1 MKKED
6 LLALVV
12 YGVMLAIALFVGVN
26 LIAPA
31 FSTLG
36 IQGFSQY
43 IYAIFTI
50 LFSFLVNVLIVELG
64 HIVGAILGGYSI
76 KSVNMLGLALVKEQ
90 NKLTWSLLPFEGL
103 TGETVVIAK
112 SKQVNPRLFLLGP
125 LGMYI
130 IEIFIAF
137 VVAYLVFNEDQ
148 WGRYASMI
156 TIAIGGMLMIYNY
169 MPFKLDTVT
178 DGYRLSTLTQTHNR
192 EDEIELSRI
201 KKAYKDGVSP
211 KSFNVG
217 NNLNPT
223 TIQIYFHK
231 IYQALVDE
239 DYADATKDLDK
250 LAKQPK
256 IGEVNLTRIHILET
270 YIYFLTK
277 TPKLASKWY
286 YELSS
291 KQRKYLANHAGMST
305 LSTYLF
311 VAGVIEDSYSEATY
325 TFERRLGALTRIR
338 ESGRKAAEEILF
350 DRVLKLVKKKHPDWR
365 F

>member
-6 LLALVV
+6 LYALVV
-12 YGVMLAIALFVGVN
+12 YAMMLAIALFVGVN

-31 FSTLG
+31 FLVLG

-43 IYAIFTI
+43 IYAIITI
-50 LFSFLVNVLIVELG
+50 VLAFLVNVFVLELG
-64 HIVGAILGGYSI
+64 HVIGAKLGGYDVQSI
-76 KSVNMLGLALVKEQ
+76 NVLGLALVKH
-90 NKLTWSLLPFEGL
+90 NKKWRWSFLPFEGL
-103 TGETVVIAK
+103 TGETQVTAQ
-112 SKQVNPRLFLLGP
+112 SKQANPRWFFLGP
-125 LGMYI
+125 LGFFV
-130 IEIFIAF
+130 IEIVVAFFIA
-137 VVAYLVFNEDQ
+137 YLLFSEDQ
-148 WGRYASMI
+148 WGRYASII

-178 DGYRLSTLTQTHNR
+178 DGYRLSTVAQTLNR
-192 EDEIELSRI
+192 EDEIELARI
-201 KKAYKDGVSP
+201 EKAYKSGTTP
-211 KSFNVG
+211 KTFAVG
-217 NNLNPT
+217 DELNPT

-239 DYADATKDLDK
+239 DYLVAKKDLDRLQK
-250 LAKQPK
+250 YAK
-256 IGEVNLTRIHILET
+256 IGEANLIKIDILST

-277 TPKLASKWY
+277 TDKLANKKY

-291 KQRKYLANHAGMST
+291 KQRKYLANNNAMST

-311 VAGVIEDSYSEATY
+311 VAGIIEDSYSEATY
-325 TFERRLGALTRIR
+325 TFERRLSAITRIR

>member
-6 LLALVV
+6 LLALIV
-12 YGVMLAIALFVGVN
+12 YSMMLAIALFVGVN

-31 FSTLG
+31 FSVLG
-36 IQGFSQY
+36 ITGFSQY
-43 IYAIFTI
+43 IYAIVTI
-50 LFSFLVNVLIVELG
+50 LFSFLINVLIVELG
-64 HIVGAILGGYSI
+64 HIFGAKLGGYKI
-76 KSVNMLGLALVKEQ
+76 KSVNMLGLALTKEQ
-90 NKLTWSLLPFEGL
+90 NKWKWSFLPFEGL
-103 TGETVVIAK
+103 TGETVVTPK
-112 SKQVNPRLFLLGP
+112 SKQVKPRLFLLGP
-125 LGMYI
+125 LGM
-130 IEIFIAF
+130 F
-137 VVAYLVFNEDQ
+137 VVEILVAFTLAYLVFNEDQ

-178 DGYRLSTLTQTHNR
+178 DGYRLSTLTQSHNS

-201 KKAYKDGVSP
+201 EKAYKDGMSP
-211 KSFNVG
+211 ETFDVG
-217 NNLNPT
+217 DDLNPT

-239 DYADATKDLDK
+239 AYTDAKKDLDK
-250 LAKQPK
+250 LAKYPK
-256 IGEVNLTRIHILET
+256 IGEVYLTRISILQT

-291 KQRKYLANHAGMST
+291 KQRKYLANHTAMST

-311 VAGVIEDSYSEATY
+311 VAGVIEDSYSEASY
-325 TFERRLGALTRIR
+325 TFERRLNALSRIK